1 MTTLSEN
8 LVNILNQSH
17 FYKEFSFAKNE
28 FFPEPGSEQQFAD
41 HVVWLRDVLIIYQI
55 KERASRDSSSIESER
70 TWFRKKVL
78 GLGKKQIKDSLAFL
92 RRCPNIRIVNQRRDV
107 FDINTP
113 DIKRIFSVVIY
124 QTPNALPLDCLAK
137 KFVISSSAGLVH
149 VFSWT
154 DYLMVLDTLITP
166 GEFIEY
172 LTCRKDILE
181 QYRLQEQ
188 ITEKNALGR
197 YLRLEPSRAVTG
209 YDIDEDFSQH
219 VDRLISDVGK
229 FDISYLLDNLRNN
242 IEESESNLEEKT
254 DYYYVLVELVKL
266 GRSEL
271 VAAKKRIAK
280 CLEAVMSGSLEL
292 PYRFTSASSNCG
304 FLFLP
309 IQLCSISE
317 ETKLLTNLTY
327 MSKYE
332 QKLQRHVGISFA
344 KRDPNTIYIRWV
356 LVDSPWKHD
365 SGIDKLLAEQYPFR
379 PLREKIQFPY
389 RFKKDEKDK

>member
-17 FYKEFSFAKNE
+17 FYKEFSFTKNE

-92 RRCPNIRIVNQRRDV
+92 RRCPNIRIANQRRDV

-113 DIKRIFSVVIY
+113 DIKRIFSVMIY
-124 QTPNALPLDCLAK
+124 QTPNVLPLDCLAQK
-137 KFVISSSAGLVH
+137 LVISSSAELIH
-149 VFSWT
+149 VFSWP
-154 DYLMVLDTLITP
+154 DYLMVLETLITP

-188 ITEKNALGR
+188 ITEKNVLGR
-197 YLRLEPSRAVTG
+197 YLRLAPSKAVTD
-209 YDIDEDFSQH
+209 YRIDEDFSKH

-229 FDISYLLDNLRNN
+229 FDISYILDNLRNN
-242 IEESESNLEEKT
+242 IEESESNLEKKT

-266 GRSEL
+266 GRLEL
-271 VAAKKRIAK
+271 MAAKKRIRK
-280 CLEAVMSGSLEL
+280 CLEAVESGSLKL
-292 PYRFTSASSNCG
+292 PYRFTSASSHCG

-309 IQLCSISE
+309 IQSCNISE
-317 ETKLLTNLTY
+317 ETSLLVNLTVT
-327 MSKYE
+327 SKYE

-344 KRDPNTIYIRWV
+344 KRDSNIIYIRWV
-356 LVDSPWKHD
+356 LVDYPWKHD
-365 SGIDKLLAEQYPFR
+365 SRIDKLLGGQYPFR
-379 PLREKIQFPY
+379 SLREKIEFPY
-389 RFKKDEKDK
+389 RFQMDQKDK